1 MCVSKVQRVTS
12 RSLSV
17 GMYIQ
22 FVTDVIFLAN
32 TFSFEKSLEEKSFV
46 KIDYVHLSYRVI

>member
-1 MCVSKVQRVTS
+1 MENERTMYLRVRVTS

-22 FVTDVIFLAN
+22 FMTDVIFSAN
-32 TFSFEKSLEEKSFV
+32 TFNFNKGLEAK
-46 KIDYVHLSYRVI
+46 L